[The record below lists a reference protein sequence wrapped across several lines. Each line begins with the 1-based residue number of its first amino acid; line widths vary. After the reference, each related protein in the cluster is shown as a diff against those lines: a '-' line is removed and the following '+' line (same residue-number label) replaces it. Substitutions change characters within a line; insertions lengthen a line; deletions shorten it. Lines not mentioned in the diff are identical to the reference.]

1 MLIGFSKHGTGGAAK
16 PVSYLTAETASA
28 PALAY
33 LAGERGKKGVRR
45 DPQPVVVRGNPAR
58 SRALIDSLKFKHKYT
73 SGVLSFAPGD
83 VVTPEAE
90 RYIMDEFE
98 RVAFAG
104 LDADQFDVLWVRHT
118 HTTAHR
124 HELHFLIPRV
134 ELSTGKSLNVAP
146 PRASTRDVFDTL
158 RSKINAQFGYAD
170 PDDPA
175 RARKEKSVG
184 YRAKLKALKPVN
196 PAGRAQDSTKPAA
209 KPNLTLAMKL
219 EAKLAKLVE
228 GRTAYHRVRYVAK
241 AVEPVSPIPIY
252 DGTRI
257 ASHRSLE
264 AAGSGASGARATTW
278 PAVERLDRATRGWR
292 EAHRQLDVAGEQFVR
307 ADRAFANG
315 FEQTLTG
322 LERKRAVVSLFQKF
336 GVAAGPEVKS
346 RDRSLGLEPELEMP
360 FPRA

>member
-1 MLIGFSKHGTGGAAK
+1 MLIGFSKHGTGDAAK
-16 PVSYLTAETASA
+16 PVNYLTAETMSA
-28 PALAY
+28 GALDY
-33 LAGERGKKGVRR
+33 LTGERGKKGVRR

-58 SRALIDSLKFKHKYT
+58 SRALIDTLKFKHKYT

-98 RVAFAG
+98 RVAFSG
-104 LDADQFDVLWVRHT
+104 LDPDQFDVLWVRHT
-118 HTTAHR
+118 HTAAHR

-134 ELSTGKSLNVAP
+134 ELSTGKSLNIAP
-146 PRASTRDVFDTL
+146 PRDSTRDVFDTL

-175 RARKEKSVG
+175 RARKEKTVG

-196 PAGRAQDSTKPAA
+196 PAGRAPNSMTPAA
-209 KPNLTLAMKL
+209 KPNLTRAMKL
-219 EAKLAKLVE
+219 ETKLAKLIE
-228 GRTAYHRVRYVAK
+228 ARSMYHRDRYVAK
-241 AVEPVSPIPIY
+241 AVEPISPIHIY
-252 DGTRI
+252 DGTRT
-257 ASHRSLE
+257 ASHRSHE

-278 PAVERLDRATRGWR
+278 PALERLDRAACGWR

-336 GVAAGPEVKS
+336 GVPTGPGANS
-346 RDRSLGLEPELEMP
+346 RERSLGLEPEIEMP